1 MQKKERK
8 KETSTCVMDGCC
20 SYGINGALEVFSPP
34 FLAPCLFRFPVWQAA
49 DLVEIWFILACVGG
63 GGRQQILVY
72 FLLQISLK
80 LEGVCRYLQYDI
92 RQISYAAKSVLTRTV
107 NRQ

>member
-1 MQKKERK
+1 MQKKERNN
-8 KETSTCVMDGCC
+8 MDGCY

-63 GGRQQILVY
+63 GATANIG
-72 FLLQISLK
+72 LLFTADLTEAGGSMQVSSL
-80 LEGVCRYLQYDI
+80 
-92 RQISYAAKSVLTRTV
+92 
-107 NRQ
+107 